1 MSTQVQFRRGTA
13 AQNNSFT
20 GASGE
25 ITVDTTNTTLRVH
38 DGVTAGGFAVPT
50 LSAATGN
57 LDITGNIN
65 ATANVTGNYFLGNGS
80 LLTGIISS
88 VANIND
94 GTSNLRVTT
103 SGGNIAA
110 NVGATAN
117 LLVLASTG
125 AYVAGLISATGNL
138 TSGNIS
144 TGIVSATGNLSTTG
158 NVTGNYILG
167 NGALLTGV
175 ITSVANIN
183 NGTSNVTVVSSGG
196 NVTVGVGGTSNVA
209 VFSSGGLAVSGTA
222 NLVGSTSAIGAL
234 FSGIRERVNVTGTA
248 ADGNLNIN
256 LSTAPIW
263 FYNANSTSNVRMN
276 LCAGSGNN
284 FGTLTSTGEAVTF
297 TVLMQNGATGY
308 FANTIQVD
316 GTTSGVSTKWLGNVI
331 PISGSTNSVDVYSFS
346 VVKTAAS
353 TYTVLASQTRYA

>member
-125 AYVAGLISATGNL
+125 AYVDGVISA
-138 TSGNIS
+138 S
-144 TGIVSATGNLSTTG
+144 G

-196 NVTVGVGGTSNVA
+196 NITVGVGGNSNVA

-234 FSGIRERVNVTGTA
+234 FSGIRERVNVTGIA
-248 ADGNLNIN
+248 ANGNLNVN
-256 LSTAPIW
+256 LTTAPIW
-263 FYNANSTSNVRMN
+263 FYNANSTGNVRVN
-276 LCAGSGNN
+276 LCAGTGND
-284 FGTLTSTGEAVTF
+284 FGNLTSTGEAVTF